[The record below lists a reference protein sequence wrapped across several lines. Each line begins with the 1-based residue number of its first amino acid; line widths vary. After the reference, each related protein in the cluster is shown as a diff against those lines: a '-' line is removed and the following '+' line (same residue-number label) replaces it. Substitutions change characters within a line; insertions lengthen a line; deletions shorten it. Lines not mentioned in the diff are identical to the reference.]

1 MRLSRPFSKEFN
13 SANMREFN
21 IDVVVTK
28 DGGKEAKTL
37 EKIEACLEEGIP
49 IVVIQRPSLD
59 YPVVR
64 TSIKEILELV

>member
-1 MRLSRPFSKEFN
+1 
-13 SANMREFN
+13 MREFN

-28 DGGKEAKTL
+28 DGGQEAKTL

-59 YPVVR
+59 YPVVC

>member
-1 MRLSRPFSKEFN
+1 
-13 SANMREFN
+13 MREFN

-28 DGGKEAKTL
+28 DGGKEARTL

-59 YPVVR
+59 YPLVCS
-64 TSIKEILELV
+64 SIHEVLEQV